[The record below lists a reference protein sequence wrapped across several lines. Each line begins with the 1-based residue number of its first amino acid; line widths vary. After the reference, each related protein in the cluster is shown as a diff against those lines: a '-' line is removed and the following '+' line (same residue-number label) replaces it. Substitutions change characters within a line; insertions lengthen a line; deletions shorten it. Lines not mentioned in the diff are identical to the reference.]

1 MDLTLF
7 EFVDSTTER
16 VALPRE
22 FERFTSSYPID
33 WEGVETP
40 VSPEGTIGIHEL
52 DVRGLSEVGLREPR
66 YERIERAVVSKV

>member
-22 FERFTSSYPID
+22 FERFTGSYPID
-33 WEGVETP
+33 REGVETP
-40 VSPEGTIGIHEL
+40 VSPKGTIGIDEFNM
-52 DVRGLSEVGLREPR
+52 R
-66 YERIERAVVSKV
+66 